1 MLMICTIQ
9 IVHTTE
15 VISILLFCKLLLVF
29 VLQVVYKQDT
39 VVRMMYYTAFAT
51 FFLLGVASAQNPPQL
66 SSCLT
71 KDQNLDMYC
80 KFTLDPKIKETCYYM
95 TENKL
100 VGSTNIS
107 SSPDSTFKNRANVSI
122 VGNVCKLNLKGF
134 SADQPKNYTC
144 FIKQTA
150 TPVSV
155 SAEVDKSKLQACSA
169 WCVMQHSGAALLLA
183 FLTFPLL
190 SELL

>member
-1 MLMICTIQ
+1 M
-9 IVHTTE
+9 E
-15 VISILLFCKLLLVF
+15 
-29 VLQVVYKQDT
+29 YT

-51 FFLLGVASAQNPPQL
+51 FFLLGVASAQTPLQL

-80 KFTLDPKIKETCYYM
+80 KFTPASDPKLQKTCYYM

-107 SSPDSTFKNRANVSI
+107 SIPDSTFKNRATVSI
-122 VGNVCKLNLKGF
+122 VENVCKLNLKGF
-134 SADQPKNYTC
+134 SDDKPKNYTC

-150 TPVSV
+150 TAVSV
-155 SAEVDKSKLQACSA
+155 SAVVDKSKLQTCSA

>member
-1 MLMICTIQ
+1 MCDT
-9 IVHTTE
+9 
-15 VISILLFCKLLLVF
+15 SIAP
-29 VLQVVYKQDT
+29 VLNNSNL
-39 VVRMMYYTAFAT
+39 RLSWCCHF
-51 FFLLGVASAQNPPQL
+51 LGVASAQIPPQL

-122 VGNVCKLNLKGF
+122 VKNVCTLNLKGF
-134 SADQPKNYTC
+134 SADQPKTYTC

-155 SAEVDKSKLQACSA
+155 SAEVDKSKQQNLNIY
-169 WCVMQHSGAALLLA
+169 
-183 FLTFPLL
+183 
-190 SELL
+190 

>member
-1 MLMICTIQ
+1 M
-9 IVHTTE
+9 V
-15 VISILLFCKLLLVF
+15 
-29 VLQVVYKQDT
+29 
-39 VVRMMYYTAFAT
+39 YYTAFAT
-51 FFLLGVASAQNPPQL
+51 FFLLGVASAQTSLQL

-80 KFTLDPKIKETCYYM
+80 KFTPASDPKLQKTCYYM

-100 VGSTNIS
+100 VGSTNMSTI
-107 SSPDSTFKNRANVSI
+107 PDSTFKNRATVSI
-122 VGNVCKLNLKGF
+122 AENMCKLNLKGF
-134 SADQPKNYTC
+134 SDDQPKNYTC

-150 TPVSV
+150 TPMSV
-155 SAEVDKSKLQACSA
+155 SAVVDKSKLQTCSA
-169 WCVMQHSGAALLLA
+169 WGVMQHSGAALLLA